1 MATPLS
7 PATALRLASWIT
19 AINVLVASG
28 FSIAGLIRPE
38 TILPAGTAATP
49 ASLIFA
55 MYAAART
62 IPLALMTLAAIYQ
75 RSATAVLILGLL
87 AGVIQAVDAAIGVFQ
102 QDWGKSIGPLVIA
115 VLQFVAVFMLKM
127 SMDKAVVRARANQQ
141 VQSK

>member
-1 MATPLS
+1 MNISSSACRRT
-7 PATALRLASWIT
+7 
-19 AINVLVASG
+19 
-28 FSIAGLIRPE
+28 E
-38 TILPAGTAATP
+38 TIIHRRA
-49 ASLIFA
+49 I
-55 MYAAART
+55 

-75 RSATAVLILGLL
+75 RSATAVLILGVL